1 MKIAPTKSTDNWK
14 DEREKLLNNLSDNE
28 AWKSAY
34 QSYFHGRLES
44 RYLIPIKRIKKGDE
58 WEGEGFAITGIL
70 CMLIE
75 FCQSFFEGKIYSHR
89 DKNDVIAESDALG
102 LSRNKVKANEQP
114 SPYLYHRT
122 KNLFKRFLLDQEPFK
137 AEFNS
142 DNIAEEFYRNVR
154 SGLVH
159 EAGTKENY
167 KIWAIGSKLINS
179 SGNFK
184 TINRNKF
191 AEFIDEYIKKYGE
204 KILNS
209 ENLKRNFARKVDDIC
224 QVKRVFYFAY
234 GSNLKENRLIERFE
248 KHGGLVHTHFN
259 TELKD
264 YKIVFNKKSVDNSSK
279 ANIQAESGRIVNGV
293 CYEVDE
299 VAFNQF
305 AAYDEAGYNIID
317 IPAYG
322 YDSSNPDK
330 YIWAKTFI
338 STNIFSNP
346 PQKDY
351 IDIVLEGGKE
361 KGFTSSWENQ
371 IKTEVDYLNL
381 N

>member
-1 MKIAPTKSTDNWK
+1 MKIAPKKSTDNWK
-14 DEREKLLNNLSDNE
+14 DERKKLLNNLSDNE
-28 AWKSAY
+28 EWKSAY
-34 QSYFHGRLES
+34 ESYFHDRLKS

-75 FCQSFFEGKIYSHR
+75 FCQSFFEGKIYSYR
-89 DKNDVIAESDALG
+89 DNNDVITESNALG

-167 KIWAIGSKLINS
+167 KIWAIGSKLINTR
-179 SGNFK
+179 GTFK
-184 TINRNKF
+184 IINRDKF
-191 AEFIDEYIKKYGE
+191 AEYIDEYIKKYGE
-204 KILNS
+204 DILTSEKLKI
-209 ENLKRNFARKVDDIC
+209 NFARKVDDIC

-234 GSNLKENRLIERFE
+234 GSNLKEQRLKERFNNYA
-248 KHGGLVHTHFN
+248 GLIHTHFN
-259 TELKD
+259 TELRD
-264 YKIVFNKKSVDNSSK
+264 YKLIFNKKSIDNSSK
-279 ANIQAESGRIVNGV
+279 ANIQGNSGSTVKGV

-299 VAFNQF
+299 EAFNNF
-305 AAYDEAGYNIID
+305 AITDEAGYTIID
-317 IPAYG
+317 VPVYG
-322 YDSSNPDK
+322 YDTSNPEK

-338 STNIFSNP
+338 STNIFSSP
-346 PQKDY
+346 PQKNY
-351 IDIVLEGGKE
+351 IDIILQGGKE
-361 KGFTSSWENQ
+361 KGFSSSWENQ
-371 IKTEVDYLNL
+371 IKAETDYSNL